1 MANTDNPNG
10 LTPVRHMGGGT
21 IRASEYLIASG
32 ESTAI
37 FSGDLVTLET
47 DGYIE
52 QADVTDANLV
62 GVFGGVEYTAT
73 DGSVVYK
80 NNWVAST
87 ATLGSADVKAY
98 VYDDPNIIYSAQHDG
113 TMTTAMNGAAFD
125 VVVAAGSATSGR
137 SSMEVDTSTASATNG
152 QLKQVGLINKAG
164 NAAGAN
170 AEVEVI
176 INEHIMKQVVAI

>member
-52 QADVTDANLV
+52 QADATDANLV
-62 GVFGGVEYTAT
+62 GVFGGVER
-73 DGSVVYK
+73 
-80 NNWVAST
+80 
-87 ATLGSADVKAY
+87 
-98 VYDDPNIIYSAQHDG
+98 YDTIE
-113 TMTTAMNGAAFD
+113 GAG
-125 VVVAAGSATSGR
+125 VRLHRPKPVVAAVPFDAGLNLVR
-137 SSMEVDTSTASATNG
+137 NRVRRPCPG
-152 QLKQVGLINKAG
+152 QHPKI
-164 NAAGAN
+164 
-170 AEVEVI
+170 ESER
-176 INEHIMKQVVAI
+176 